1 MSPGYIKYYR
11 CISDILVALRLN
23 AAFPTLLCHEES
35 TATSRTSMT
44 TVAKLLGLAGARA
57 VVTDTDHHLL
67 SLAT

>member
-1 MSPGYIKYYR
+1 MKNLLLL
-11 CISDILVALRLN
+11 LVH
-23 AAFPTLLCHEES
+23 LL
-35 TATSRTSMT
+35 T